1 MLAADAGD
9 DAVTLTKTVSAHVE
23 LRMGKPFKPGAVHFV
38 NQLPKTRSS
47 KVMRRLIRNIYSG
60 LPLGDISSLDN
71 PSALES
77 IQQIAANLH

>member
-1 MLAADAGD
+1 
-9 DAVTLTKTVSAHVE
+9 
-23 LRMGKPFKPGAVHFV
+23 MGKPFKPAAVHFV
-38 NQLPKTRSS
+38 SQLPKTRSS

-71 PSALES
+71 PSALDG